1 MSAEI
6 TPPIFLFPGDQM
18 IVTNRLSLP
27 RADAAFLRNL
37 EAFDSAGLRLLPV
50 PSSGASASGGAAL
63 QAGAPDPARLRG
75 KILAFWQSSGNPLP
89 GLENLDLTQ
98 TVEATLRWL
107 KEREWKTYRRGTRL
121 FWTMMLPCGLI
132 PFAIGFFKMPR
143 SAVPLAIYAGCFAGA
158 MLTIALLHR
167 LLYPKPRFPEP
178 AGPTRKMKLGN
189 FNKV

>member
-1 MSAEI
+1 MNAEI

-18 IVTNRLSLP
+18 IVTDRLTLP
-27 RADAAFLRNL
+27 RADAAFLRSL
-37 EAFDSAGLRLLPV
+37 EAFDSVGLRLTPV
-50 PSSGASASGGAAL
+50 PPTGAGSASSGAAL
-63 QAGAPDPARLRG
+63 QAGPPDPARLKE
-75 KILAFWQSSGNPLP
+75 KILAFWQASGNPLP
-89 GLENLDLTQ
+89 GLENLDPAQ

-178 AGPTRKMKLGN
+178 AGAARQPVTERSLP
-189 FNKV
+189 